1 MDLDTHA
8 LGHHSLQLPT
18 ALLLAAALPQR
29 AVRLALNAIH
39 SSLDAW
45 KVRAASLRQQS
56 LVQAGSLPQAVQP
69 SASTPAPMQAAV
81 SEGKAA
87 ATALTNVALTQLHLP
102 ALPLGLLA
110 DVPGLRPAAAAKLR
124 QQQDDALA
132 ALGACLERLQEA
144 VAGLAAAADS
154 LCQLGE
160 KDAAAPVLGEAPVFA
175 SLPLRLVAGMLAEV
189 HTMHQTELGIKAA
202 VLRGCQQVVGEWGAN
217 LGTCAGGG
225 WLLDDCMHAY
235 TQHWPTASAVTHGRH
250 LQIHLLVL
258 CPAGD
263 LRAADQ
269 PDGEA
274 GSSSVPGSAG
284 GGGGSHG
291 TGTGR
296 AAAQREEALR
306 RTMQVYLTAWMLSP
320 EVDEGRLEGHL
331 AELEADM
338 RGF

>member
-1 MDLDTHA
+1 MVTPLELRNAKREAQVRGGPGTCCNNGLRYTCIGA
-8 LGHHSLQLPT
+8 P
-18 ALLLAAALPQR
+18 LASATDCPAACRRLPQR

-45 KVRAASLRQQS
+45 KVRAASLRHHS

-69 SASTPAPMQAAV
+69 SASTPAPTQAAV

-87 ATALTNVALTQLHLP
+87 ATVLTNAALTQLHLP

-110 DVPGLRPAAAAKLR
+110 DVPGLRPATAAKLR

-202 VLRGCQQVVGEWGAN
+202 VLRGCQQVVGEFGAA
-217 LGTCAGGG
+217 LGSCA
-225 WLLDDCMHAY
+225 
-235 TQHWPTASAVTHGRH
+235 R
-250 LQIHLLVL
+250 
-258 CPAGD
+258 
-263 LRAADQ
+263 R
-269 PDGEA
+269 EA
-274 GSSSVPGSAG
+274 GCLMTACTCTPRIGPPHAQSRTRATSKFTSQCSA
-284 GGGGSHG
+284 
-291 TGTGR
+291 
-296 AAAQREEALR
+296 L
-306 RTMQVYLTAWMLSP
+306 QVT
-320 EVDEGRLEGHL
+320 
-331 AELEADM
+331 
-338 RGF
+338 